1 MTIEGLAGSPIATP
15 PAVQG
20 SENKQWPLGPVCRIE
35 EVYRPAPPPGSEHA
49 AVARAPER
57 TAATVAAYHRH
68 LANGRHPLMLAW
80 YRLQSGGPV
89 TVVSGTSLAGSEL
102 PAPLL
107 YPPGTRGRHVDG
119 ASVTAALD
127 GFPWWSP
134 IAGAVDALLPA
145 ADAARL
151 GSIATPDPLEV
162 ELLAAWHGPFAW
174 LVLAEPIG
182 ATELGEAVAEA
193 AAIERDARTRGT
205 SSPEYALR
213 AERLAR
219 RHLELR
225 AGTSTGMWRV
235 RLLGAGADPAA
246 AATVAG
252 LLMAGH
258 APGQTP
264 WALAPLPA
272 VSGLSAALQ
281 AETGEDREQRVPF
294 LANSA
299 RLAQLAHVPAT
310 EIPGVRVLDRSTFD
324 VTVEANRG
332 DQAGAV
338 VLGQVLDR
346 NELPAGPLAIL
357 RDTLNRHVF
366 VCGATGSGKS
376 QTVRTLL
383 EGLGE
388 PGLDGRA
395 VPWLVIEPAKSEYA
409 RMAGRLAGR
418 AGVLV
423 IRPGEP
429 GDAPGCL
436 NPLQPAPGFPLQT
449 HIDLVRD
456 LFLASFEAVEPF
468 PQVLAYALNR
478 CYREAGWDVALGEP
492 ADPSIVPRY
501 PTLAD
506 LQRTALQVVEEIGY
520 GQEITDNVRG
530 FIDVRIGS
538 LRLGTPS
545 RFFDGGHLL
554 DIDDLLER
562 NVVLELEDIGADQDK
577 AFVIGAVLIR
587 ISEHLRRRAATGPV
601 SLRHVTVIEEAHR
614 LLKHAAAGSPAAHA
628 VQTFAGLLAEIR
640 AYGEGIVVA
649 EQIPA
654 KILSDVL
661 KNSATKIV
669 HRLPAQD
676 DRDAVGATMNLT
688 PEQSKLLV
696 TLPPGRAAV
705 FTEGMDSPVLAA
717 IPLNEHREDA
727 AGAKR
732 LPRITQRSVA
742 CGALCRA
749 RPCTLREIT
758 TADRLADDPR
768 LALWVEL
775 LTVAHLVGEP
785 QPEPAG
791 TWLDQLRED
800 TDPRQLQC
808 ALAHRIQAA
817 IDARYTGLAVHYAPE
832 TLAAHLTEA
841 ATRRLAGQRGPG
853 TCDGTETQWQAGR
866 YRWVDVAR
874 ALTAAQK
881 DHSGK
886 THPDT
891 TAWQIR
897 GLTLTGDD
905 VASQLAAFHTHPD
918 NHLPPRTVITGSTAP
933 PAYERAAARLFHAP
947 DPIARLEGALG
958 LFTLS
963 TLWPITR
970 LYPET
975 QKLATE
981 AVTP

>member
-1 MTIEGLAGSPIATP
+1 MTVEGLPGSPIATP
-15 PAVQG
+15 PAVR
-20 SENKQWPLGPVCRIE
+20 SPEISPWPPSAVCRIE
-35 EVYRPAPPPGSEHA
+35 EVYRPAHVPDADRA
-49 AVARAPER
+49 AVRAPER
-57 TAATVAAYHRH
+57 TAATIGAYHRH
-68 LANGRHPLMLAW
+68 LADGRRPLMLAW
-80 YRLQSGGPV
+80 YRQSPGGPV
-89 TVVSGTSLAGSEL
+89 TVISTTTPAGPGL

-107 YPPGTRGRHVDG
+107 FPSGTRGRLIDG
-119 ASVTAALD
+119 ASAAAELE
-127 GFPWWSP
+127 GFSWWSP
-134 IAGAVDALLPA
+134 IAGTVDALLPA
-145 ADAARL
+145 ADATRL
-151 GSIATPDPLEV
+151 RPAGATDPLEL
-162 ELLAAWHGPFAW
+162 ELLAAWQGPFAW
-174 LVLAEPIG
+174 LLRAEPVSPG
-182 ATELGEAVAEA
+182 ELDEAVAA
-193 AAIERDARTRGT
+193 AAAAERDARTRGT
-205 SSPEYALR
+205 SSPEYMLR
-213 AERLAR
+213 TERLAR

-225 AGTSTGMWRV
+225 AGSSTGMWRV
-235 RLLGAGADPAA
+235 RLVAAGADPAS

-252 LLMAGH
+252 LLVAGH

-264 WALAPLPA
+264 WALAPLSA
-272 VSGLSAALQ
+272 VPSLSAALQ
-281 AETGEDREQRVPF
+281 IETGEEREQRVPF

-310 EIPGVRVLDRSTFD
+310 EIPGVRVVERSTFD
-324 VTVEANRG
+324 VTVETAGG
-332 DQAGAV
+332 DQDGAV
-338 VLGQVLDR
+338 VLGEVLDR
-346 NELPAGPLAIL
+346 NELAAGPLAIGHT
-357 RDTLNRHVF
+357 TLNRHVF

-388 PGLDGRA
+388 AGPDGRA

-449 HIDLVRD
+449 HIDLVKD

-468 PQVLAYALNR
+468 PQVLAHALNR
-478 CYREAGWDVALGEP
+478 SYREAGWDVALGEP
-492 ADPSIVPRY
+492 AEPSIVPRY
-501 PTLAD
+501 PNLAD

-520 GQEITDNVRG
+520 GREITDNVRG

-538 LRLGTPS
+538 LRLGTPG

-554 DIDDLLER
+554 DVEDLLER

-587 ISEHLRRRAATGPV
+587 ISEHLRRRATTGPV

-614 LLKHAAAGSPAAHA
+614 LLKNVAAGSPAAHA

-654 KILSDVL
+654 KIISDVL

-669 HRLPAQD
+669 HRLPSQD

-688 PEQSKLLV
+688 PEQSRLLV

-705 FTEGMDSPVLAA
+705 FTEGMDSPVLAEV
-717 IPLNEHREDA
+717 PLNEHREDA
-727 AGAKR
+727 TGAKR

-768 LALWVEL
+768 LTLWVEL

-785 QPEPAG
+785 QPEPVG
-791 TWLDQLRED
+791 TWLDELREGA
-800 TDPRQLQC
+800 DPRQLQC

-817 IDARYTGLAVHYAPE
+817 VDTRYTGLAVHYAPE
-832 TLAAHLTEA
+832 TLAVHLADA
-841 ATRRLAGQRGPG
+841 ATRRLDGQRGSG

-866 YRWVDVAR
+866 YRWVDIAR
-874 ALTAAQK
+874 ALTAAEK
-881 DHSGK
+881 DHNGK
-886 THPDT
+886 PHPDT
-891 TAWQIR
+891 AAWQMR
-897 GLTLTGDD
+897 GLTLAGDD
-905 VASQLAAFHTHPD
+905 VASQLAAFHSHPD
-918 NHLPPRTVITGSTAP
+918 NHLPPRTVITGSIAP
-933 PAYERAAARLFHAP
+933 PAYERAAYRLFHAP
-947 DPIARLEGALG
+947 DPVARLEGALG
-958 LFTLS
+958 LFALS
-963 TLWPITR
+963 TLWPVTR
-970 LYPET
+970 LYPDTHTSAAEA
-975 QKLATE
+975 ATG
-981 AVTP
+981 

>member
-1 MTIEGLAGSPIATP
+1 MTVENLSGSQIAP
-15 PAVQG
+15 QPAVRDPE
-20 SENKQWPLGPVCRIE
+20 SRPLLLGPLCRID
-35 EVYRPAPPPGSEHA
+35 EVYRRTHVPDADRA

-57 TAATVAAYHRH
+57 TAATIAAYHRH
-68 LANGRHPLMLAW
+68 LADDRRSLMLAW
-80 YRLQSGGPV
+80 YRQSTGGPV
-89 TVVSGTSLAGSEL
+89 TVISTTTTAGPGL
-102 PAPLL
+102 HAPLL
-107 YPPGTRGRHVDG
+107 FPPGTRGRSIDS
-119 ASVTAALD
+119 ASVAAALE
-127 GFPWWSP
+127 GFSWWSP
-134 IAGAVDALLPA
+134 IAGVVDALLPA

-151 GSIATPDPLEV
+151 ESVAAPDPLEL

-174 LVLAEPIG
+174 LVLAEPVG
-182 ATELGEAVAEA
+182 PAELDAMVA
-193 AAIERDARTRGT
+193 AAAAVERDARTRGT
-205 SSPEYALR
+205 SSPEYVLR

-225 AGTSTGMWRV
+225 AGTSTGIWRV
-235 RLLGAGADPAA
+235 QLLAAGVDQAA

-252 LLMAGH
+252 LLVSGH

-281 AETGEDREQRVPF
+281 TKTSEDQEQRVPF
-294 LANSA
+294 LATSA
-299 RLAQLAHVPAT
+299 RLAQLAHVPVT
-310 EIPGVRVLDRSTFD
+310 EIPGVRVIDRPGFD
-324 VTVEANRG
+324 MNVETAGG

-338 VLGQVLDR
+338 VLGEVLDR
-346 NELPAGPLAIL
+346 TELAAGPLAIG
-357 RDTLNRHVF
+357 RATLNRHVF

-383 EGLGE
+383 EGLAEAG
-388 PGLDGRA
+388 PDGKA

-423 IRPGEP
+423 IRPGKP
-429 GDAPGCL
+429 DDAPGCL

-468 PQVLAYALNR
+468 PQVLAHALNR
-478 CYREAGWDVALGEP
+478 CYREAGWDVVLGEP

-501 PTLAD
+501 PNLAD
-506 LQRTALQVVEEIGY
+506 LQRTALQVVEEVGY
-520 GQEITDNVRG
+520 GREVTDNVRG

-538 LRLGTPS
+538 LRLGTPGK
-545 RFFDGGHLL
+545 FFDGGHLL
-554 DIDDLLER
+554 DVEDLLER

-587 ISEHLRRRAATGPV
+587 ISEHLRRRATTGQV
-601 SLRHVTVIEEAHR
+601 SLRHLIVIEEAHR
-614 LLKHAAAGSPAAHA
+614 LLKNAAPGSPAAHA

-649 EQIPA
+649 EQIPS

-669 HRLPAQD
+669 HQLPAQD
-676 DRDAVGATMNLT
+676 DRDVVGATMNLT
-688 PEQSKLLV
+688 AEQSKRLV
-696 TLPPGRAAV
+696 ALPPGQAAV
-705 FTEGMDSPVLAA
+705 FTEGMDGPVLAA
-717 IPLNEHREDA
+717 MPLNEHREDA
-727 AGAKR
+727 ASAKR

-742 CGALCRA
+742 CGTLCRA

-768 LALWVEL
+768 LTLWVEL

-791 TWLDQLRED
+791 TWLDQLREGAE
-800 TDPRQLQC
+800 PRQLQC
-808 ALAHRIQAA
+808 ALAHRVQAA
-817 IDARYTGLAVHYAPE
+817 INARYTGLAVHYAPE
-832 TLAAHLTEA
+832 TLAAHLAEA
-841 ATRRLAGQRGPG
+841 ATRRLAGQLGPG
-853 TCDGTETQWQAGR
+853 TCDGSETHWQAGR
-866 YRWVDVAR
+866 YRWADVAR

-881 DHSGK
+881 EDSGK

-891 TAWQIR
+891 TAWQLR
-897 GLTLTGDD
+897 GLTLAGDN
-905 VASQLAAFHTHPD
+905 VAAQLRAFHAHPD
-918 NHLPPRTVITGSTAP
+918 NHLPRTVVTGVATP
-933 PAYERAAARLFHAP
+933 PAYERAAARLFHAS
-947 DPIARLEGALG
+947 DPVARLEGALG

-970 LYPET
+970 LYPDT
-975 QKLATE
+975 HNLGTE
-981 AVTP
+981 AAAP

>member
-1 MTIEGLAGSPIATP
+1 M
-15 PAVQG
+15 
-20 SENKQWPLGPVCRIE
+20 
-35 EVYRPAPPPGSEHA
+35 
-49 AVARAPER
+49 
-57 TAATVAAYHRH
+57 
-68 LANGRHPLMLAW
+68 
-80 YRLQSGGPV
+80 
-89 TVVSGTSLAGSEL
+89 
-102 PAPLL
+102 
-107 YPPGTRGRHVDG
+107 
-119 ASVTAALD
+119 
-127 GFPWWSP
+127 
-134 IAGAVDALLPA
+134 DALLPA
-145 ADAARL
+145 ADATRL
-151 GSIATPDPLEV
+151 RPAGATDPLEL

-174 LVLAEPIG
+174 LLMAEPVSPG
-182 ATELGEAVAEA
+182 ELDEAVAA
-193 AAIERDARTRGT
+193 AAAAERDARTRGT
-205 SSPEYALR
+205 SSPEYMLR
-213 AERLAR
+213 TERLAR

-235 RLLGAGADPAA
+235 RLLAAGADPAA

-252 LLMAGH
+252 LLVAGH

-272 VSGLSAALQ
+272 VQGLSAVLQ
-281 AETGEDREQRVPF
+281 IETGEEGEQRVPF

-310 EIPGVRVLDRSTFD
+310 EIPGVRVVERSTFD
-324 VTVEANRG
+324 VTVETAGG
-332 DQAGAV
+332 DRDGAV
-338 VLGQVLDR
+338 VLGEVLDR
-346 NELPAGPLAIL
+346 NELAAGPLAIG
-357 RDTLNRHVF
+357 RATLNRHVF

-383 EGLGE
+383 EGFGE
-388 PGLDGRA
+388 AGPDGRA

-423 IRPGEP
+423 VRPGEP
-429 GDAPGCL
+429 SDAPGCL

-449 HIDLVRD
+449 HIDLVKD

-468 PQVLAYALNR
+468 PQVLAHALNR

-501 PTLAD
+501 PNLAD

-520 GQEITDNVRG
+520 GREITDNVRG

-538 LRLGTPS
+538 LRLGTPG

-554 DIDDLLER
+554 DIEDLLER

-587 ISEHLRRRAATGPV
+587 ISEHLRARAAAGPV
-601 SLRHVTVIEEAHR
+601 RLRHVTVIEEAHR
-614 LLKHAAAGSPAAHA
+614 LLKHAEPGSPAAHA

-640 AYGEGIVVA
+640 AYGEGVVVA

-661 KNSATKIV
+661 KNCATKVV
-669 HRLPAQD
+669 HRLPAKE

-705 FTEGMDSPVLAA
+705 FTEGMDAPVLATM
-717 IPLNEHREDA
+717 PLNEHREDA
-727 AGAKR
+727 AGAER
-732 LPRITQRSVA
+732 LPRITPRSIA
-742 CGALCRA
+742 CGTLCRA

-768 LALWVEL
+768 LILWIEL

-791 TWLDQLRED
+791 TWLEQLRD
-800 TDPRQLQC
+800 HTDPRQLQC

-817 IDARYTGLAVHYAPE
+817 IDARYAGLAVHYAPE
-832 TLAAHLTEA
+832 TLAAHLAEA
-841 ATRRLAGQRGPG
+841 ATRRLAGGRGPG
-853 TCDGTETQWQAGR
+853 PCDGTETGWQAGR

-874 ALTAAQK
+874 ALTAAQNS
-881 DHSGK
+881 HGRNI
-886 THPDT
+886 HPDT
-891 TAWQIR
+891 AAWQQR
-897 GLTLTGDD
+897 GLTLAGDD
-905 VASQLAAFHTHPD
+905 AAAQLAAFHTHPD
-918 NHLPPRTVITGSTAP
+918 NHLP
-933 PAYERAAARLFHAP
+933 
-947 DPIARLEGALG
+947 
-958 LFTLS
+958 
-963 TLWPITR
+963 
-970 LYPET
+970 
-975 QKLATE
+975 
-981 AVTP
+981 